1 MESMQQLMGTDKE
14 SSNRQCMLQNEAR
27 RVKERYKEAD
37 NLTEHNNHQ
46 QHTIRTKAPPN
57 TNKARS
63 CTRTPSAEPLVRA
76 AVRPGSGRN
85 LCVRC
90 GGPLQR

>member
-1 MESMQQLMGTDKE
+1 M
-14 SSNRQCMLQNEAR
+14 
-27 RVKERYKEAD
+27 KERYREAD
-37 NLTEHNNHQ
+37 TVTEHNNHQ
-46 QHTIRTKAPPN
+46 QLTIRTKTPPD

-76 AVRPGSGRN
+76 AVRPGSSRN
-85 LCVRC
+85 LCVRF